1 MIFAITAA
9 GVSGAIIGSFLNVV
23 IHRVPAKKSIV
34 TPASA
39 CGSCG
44 VPIRARDNI
53 PLVSWL
59 MLRGRCR
66 DCAARISVRYPAVEL
81 ATALAFAGTVAWANG
96 TFGEAG
102 TVAVVLVAL
111 AYLYLAAISIALAVI
126 DAQTHTL
133 PNVIV
138 LPAYPVA
145 AALLT
150 AATLALGEPRRLLT
164 AAVAG
169 VVLFGLY
176 LLLARIRPGGMGLGD
191 VKLAGVLGV
200 YLGFLGWGAL
210 FVGAFG
216 AFLLGGV
223 FGVLLLALRQV
234 GRGGS
239 IPFGPW
245 MLSGAWIGIVAGDSL
260 ASGYLGLFGLS
271 GWR

>member
-1 MIFAITAA
+1 MIFAIVAA
-9 GVSGAIIGSFLNVV
+9 GVLGAIIGSFLNVV
-23 IHRVPAKKSIV
+23 IYRVPAKKSIV

-44 VPIRARDNI
+44 APIRARDNI
-53 PLVSWL
+53 PVLSWL

-66 DCAARISVRYPAVEL
+66 DCSARISVRYPAVEL
-81 ATALAFAGTVAWANG
+81 GTALAFAGTVAWTIDA
-96 TFGEAG
+96 FAAAG
-102 TVAVVLVAL
+102 TIAVVLVSL
-111 AYLYLAAISIALAVI
+111 GYLYLAAISIALAVI

-150 AATLALGEPRRLLT
+150 AAAVALGEPARLFT
-164 AAVAG
+164 VAAAG
-169 VVLFGLY
+169 AVRFGLY
-176 LLLARIRPGGMGLGD
+176 LLLARIRPGGMGMGD
-191 VKLAGVLGV
+191 VKLAGVLGC

-210 FVGAFG
+210 FVGAFA

-223 FGVLLLALRQV
+223 FGVLLLALRRV

-245 MLSGAWIGIVAGDSL
+245 MLAGAWIGIVAGDAL
-260 ASGYLGLFGLS
+260 ATGYLGLFGLS
-271 GWR
+271 GIR